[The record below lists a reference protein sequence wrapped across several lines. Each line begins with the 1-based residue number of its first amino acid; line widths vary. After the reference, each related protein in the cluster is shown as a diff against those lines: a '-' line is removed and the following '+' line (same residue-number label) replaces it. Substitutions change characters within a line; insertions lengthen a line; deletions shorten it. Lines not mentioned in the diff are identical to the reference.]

1 MSSGKKSTKAAP
13 RYKLDGKPYSEMVKK
28 AGKMADRTLER
39 YGLPEI
45 SLDGLR
51 AMVDQ
56 ELGDAP
62 LSELLLKDQEAAW

>member
-1 MSSGKKSTKAAP
+1 MASDKKSAKTAP
-13 RYKLDGKPYSEMVKK
+13 KYKLDGKPYSEMVKK

-39 YGLPEI
+39 YGIPEI

-62 LSELLLKDQEAAW
+62 LSELVLKDREANR

>member
-1 MSSGKKSTKAAP
+1 MSPGKRSTKTAP
-13 RYKLDGKPYSEMVKK
+13 KYKLDGKPYSEMVRK
-28 AGKMADRTLER
+28 AGKMADRTLEY

-56 ELGDAP
+56 ELGDAL
-62 LSELLLKDQEAAW
+62 LSKLVLKDREAGW